1 MRNVFLSSPLETQPF
16 KLSPEQA
23 NEAMWVSLY
32 WFNSAES
39 RGVKEEII
47 LDLNVIASQFSSL
60 CFVRKLYVSFLDVCL
75 YDHFRDFN
83 FFFCLFN
90 FTHFPREQVCTT
102 PRAIMLEVKS
112 PNDKQLYI
120 LQLFILCHITLF

>member
-39 RGVKEEII
+39 GGVKEEII
-47 LDLNVIASQFSSL
+47 LDLNVIASQFSPL
-60 CFVRKLYVSFLDVCL
+60 RFVRKLYVSFLDVCL

-83 FFFCLFN
+83 FFFLF
-90 FTHFPREQVCTT
+90 V
-102 PRAIMLEVKS
+102 
-112 PNDKQLYI
+112 
-120 LQLFILCHITLF
+120 